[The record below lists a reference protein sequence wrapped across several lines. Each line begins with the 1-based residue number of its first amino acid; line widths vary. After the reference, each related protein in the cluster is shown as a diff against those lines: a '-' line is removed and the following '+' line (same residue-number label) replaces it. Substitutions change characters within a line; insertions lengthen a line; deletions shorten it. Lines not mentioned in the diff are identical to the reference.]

1 MGTTGAICVG
11 AALGLVGSLPP
22 AALFE
27 LALRKTRPVSV
38 AAGFVG
44 IMASFTILV
53 VALLAVWAVARTE
66 LLLFGCA
73 EAASFLL
80 VWAVEAWRAW
90 RDANA
95 PARPGE
101 RNSGEST
108 RQAS

>member
-38 AAGFVG
+38 AAGFAG
-44 IMASFTILV
+44 
-53 VALLAVWAVARTE
+53 ARTE

>member
-38 AAGFVG
+38 AAGFAG

-66 LLLFGCA
+66 L
-73 EAASFLL
+73 
-80 VWAVEAWRAW
+80 AVLGAVFPGVSHVRVLQEEEHGKQKHQRG
-90 RDANA
+90 RD
-95 PARPGE
+95 PDEQHRV
-101 RNSGEST
+101 S
-108 RQAS
+108 